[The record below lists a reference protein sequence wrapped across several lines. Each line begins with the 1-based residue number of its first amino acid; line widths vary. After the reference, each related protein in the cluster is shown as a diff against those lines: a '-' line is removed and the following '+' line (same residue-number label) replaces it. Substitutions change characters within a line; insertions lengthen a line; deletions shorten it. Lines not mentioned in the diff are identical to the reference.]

1 MFFER
6 NNKLTPDEFAAVE
19 KLTAEL
25 YEFSAIVGRITAD
38 LAELERV
45 DPQAYASLIE
55 AMNSTGASA

>member
-1 MFFER
+1 
-6 NNKLTPDEFAAVE
+6 LTPDEIAAVE